1 MTPHHDT
8 TATTKSQK
16 KNPPKNN
23 ERQTQWRGE
32 ETFESKTIHIACLN
46 NHDLYIP
53 TTMIRCVAS
62 PILCHVQRC
71 GREATRT
78 RGIRSVAAA
87 AAASAAATSGSCD
100 SLAPEIPTRT
110 NFLGN
115 QRSQQQQQQQHVRS
129 FTTTSSNHL
138 VITDQERELIEK
150 QAKEP
155 QTSVSLQALMRTG
168 RGEFLDKTF
177 GQETLQREQA
187 DARKTQL
194 VLIQVAGFLRR
205 ELPIRLAHRIHD
217 LEGVPLLAD
226 MESVKIV
233 RDQYIKSCL
242 ELCAFDNKI
251 ETAEQEEAFA
261 KVVETIY
268 ERHSKVLVQMA
279 RGAYEFRQAVRL
291 QSKNNA
297 TEAFELQAET
307 HDFLDRFYICRIG
320 IRVLIGQVRSGETRN
335 WATAAEQQLLTNTSS
350 PHFFSFSIQNNIT
363 TLVSRHASTT
373 SGTLYWNHLLQ
384 NVTVRNCQ
392 ARH

>member
-1 MTPHHDT
+1 
-8 TATTKSQK
+8 
-16 KNPPKNN
+16 
-23 ERQTQWRGE
+23 
-32 ETFESKTIHIACLN
+32 
-46 NHDLYIP
+46 
-53 TTMIRCVAS
+53 V
-62 PILCHVQRC
+62 
-71 GREATRT
+71 
-78 RGIRSVAAA
+78 
-87 AAASAAATSGSCD
+87 
-100 SLAPEIPTRT
+100 
-110 NFLGN
+110 N
-115 QRSQQQQQQQHVRS
+115 QRSHKKHSRT
-129 FTTTSSNHL
+129 FTTTTTTTTTSHSSNHL

-177 GQETLQREQA
+177 GQETLQRE
-187 DARKTQL
+187 ARKTQL

-251 ETAEQEEAFA
+251 ESADQEQEFA

-291 QSKNNA
+291 QKNK
-297 TEAFELQAET
+297 EAFELQEET
-307 HDFLDRFYICRIG
+307 HAFLDRFYICRIG
-320 IRVLIGQVRSGETRN
+320 IRVLIGQVRIYY
-335 WATAAEQQLLTNTSS
+335 
-350 PHFFSFSIQNNIT
+350 FF
-363 TLVSRHASTT
+363 LE
-373 SGTLYWNHLLQ
+373 
-384 NVTVRNCQ
+384 
-392 ARH
+392 